1 MYHSDNYSIA
11 LIEEGVV
18 TKDIASESVCLAAN
32 IYYSMMGSTIL
43 LCQISYRYPERIY
56 NNLS

>member
-1 MYHSDNYSIA
+1 MYHSDKYSIA

-32 IYYSMMGSTIL
+32 IYYSMIESTIL
-43 LCQISYRYPERIY
+43 LCQISYIYPESIY
-56 NNLS
+56 KNLS